1 MKKSFLLSATAVVF
15 AGSIA
20 FAEPSFAQAVETPV
34 AMQIAE
40 LNGLGFKRIEVKTG
54 LTQTKIEAINVA
66 TNEKR
71 EIVMDTALGT
81 ILSEEVGTIGLLE
94 NTADGVIYRSR
105 NRNFVE
111 DDENGA
117 DTSDSSSDGS
127 SDDDNGGDTSSRS
140 SDDDDSDDDRGSGSN
155 DSGRSSDSN
164 D

>member
-1 MKKSFLLSATAVVF
+1 MKKNFLLSATAVVF

-20 FAEPSFAQAVETPV
+20 FAEPSFAQADQTPV

-40 LNGLGFKRIEVKTG
+40 LDGLGFKRIEVKTG

-66 TNEKR
+66 TSEKR

-81 ILSEEVGTIGLLE
+81 ILSEEFATVGWLE
-94 NTADGVIYRSR
+94 NTADAVIYRSR

-111 DDENGA
+111 VDDNGA
-117 DTSDSSSDGS
+117 DTSDTSSDDSLDDDNGADTSGHS
-127 SDDDNGGDTSSRS
+127 SDDDG
-140 SDDDDSDDDRGSGSN
+140 SDDDRGSDSN
-155 DSGRSSDSN
+155 DSGGSSDSN

>member
-1 MKKSFLLSATAVVF
+1 MKKNFLLSATAVVF

-20 FAEPSFAQAVETPV
+20 FAEPSFAQTDDPYV

-40 LNGLGFKRIEVKTG
+40 LDGLGFKRIEVKTG

-111 DDENGA
+111 VDDNGA
-117 DTSDSSSDGS
+117 DTSDTSSDDSLDDDNGADTSGHS
-127 SDDDNGGDTSSRS
+127 SDDDG
-140 SDDDDSDDDRGSGSN
+140 SDDDRGSDSN
-155 DSGRSSDSN
+155 DSGGSSDSN

>member
-15 AGSIA
+15 AGSIT
-20 FAEPSFAQAVETPV
+20 FAEPSFAQTETPV

-40 LNGLGFKRIEVKTG
+40 LDSLGFKRIEVKTG

-111 DDENGA
+111 DDDNGA
-117 DTSDSSSDGS
+117 DTSGSS
-127 SDDDNGGDTSSRS
+127 SDDDNGGDTSGRS
-140 SDDDDSDDDRGSGSN
+140 SDDDRSDDDRGSASN